1 LQEIRLHGRGGQ
13 GAVVAAEML
22 ATAFVKGGKYAS
34 SFPMFGFERRGAPVM
49 SFVRVD
55 DARIRER
62 TQIYSPDCVI
72 VLDPLLKNS
81 PAVFV
86 GLKKGGTVI
95 LNADRL
101 SEREKYAGLEAVGI
115 VDATKIALE
124 EIAIPVTNT
133 VILGAFAAVTGWLTL
148 DSVLLAIKEY
158 FSEKLLEKNIRCAQR
173 GFAEAK
179 VYAS

>member
-1 LQEIRLHGRGGQ
+1 MQEIRLHGRGGQ

-34 SFPMFGFERRGAPVM
+34 SFPMFGFERRGAPVI

-55 DARIRER
+55 DARVRER

-81 PAVFV
+81 PIVLA
-86 GLKKGGTVI
+86 GLKNGGIMI
-95 LNADRL
+95 LNAARL
-101 SEREKYAGLEAVGI
+101 SEREKYAGLKSVGI
-115 VDATKIALE
+115 IEATKVALE
-124 EIAIPVTNT
+124 EIAVPVTNT

-158 FSEKLLEKNIRCAQR
+158 FSGQLLERNICCAQR